1 MKLHFL
7 YFLIY
12 LILVSGPQGR
22 RINRRVSWVSSLRE
36 PTDKSRVTLAS
47 RLKRQKLRLPRQ
59 RSFSLESELELRT
72 VAKRAVGVA
81 GALASIREAR
91 RSISLKSSPLHF
103 PWSFRRESSSA
114 MREGGVF
121 AELRR
126 SSEIF
131 RNILLSIAGRD
142 ESTPTGMFF
151 FKYTFRLK
159 FMAKK
164 IKLIKLFRYFTL
176 CVGIFD
182 KEQSLWAK

>member
-1 MKLHFL
+1 M
-7 YFLIY
+7 
-12 LILVSGPQGR
+12 
-22 RINRRVSWVSSLRE
+22 
-36 PTDKSRVTLAS
+36 TLAS

-81 GALASIREAR
+81 GALQSIREAR

-142 ESTPTGMFF
+142 ESTPTG
-151 FKYTFRLK
+151 KIVIILK
-159 FMAKK
+159 
-164 IKLIKLFRYFTL
+164 L
-176 CVGIFD
+176 
-182 KEQSLWAK
+182 

>member
-1 MKLHFL
+1 
-7 YFLIY
+7 
-12 LILVSGPQGR
+12 
-22 RINRRVSWVSSLRE
+22 VSWVSSLRE
-36 PTDKSRVTLAS
+36 PVDKSRMTLAS

-142 ESTPTGMFF
+142 ESTPTGRSAKLLLFLSLPPLLFLRALFSFIIFIFSASQTHANGNVMF
-151 FKYTFRLK
+151 LE
-159 FMAKK
+159 
-164 IKLIKLFRYFTL
+164 LEL
-176 CVGIFD
+176 CEF
-182 KEQSLWAK
+182 

>member
-1 MKLHFL
+1 
-7 YFLIY
+7 
-12 LILVSGPQGR
+12 
-22 RINRRVSWVSSLRE
+22 VSSLRE
-36 PTDKSRVTLAS
+36 PADRSRMTLAGKL
-47 RLKRQKLRLPRQ
+47 RHHKLRLPRQ

-103 PWSFRRESSSA
+103 PWNFRRESSTA
-114 MREGGVF
+114 VREGGVF

-142 ESTPTGMFF
+142 ESTGDNCFLAKFSLFTNNCTGHEEGAEYGHSFHA
-151 FKYTFRLK
+151 YL
-159 FMAKK
+159 
-164 IKLIKLFRYFTL
+164 
-176 CVGIFD
+176 
-182 KEQSLWAK
+182 

>member
-1 MKLHFL
+1 M
-7 YFLIY
+7 
-12 LILVSGPQGR
+12 
-22 RINRRVSWVSSLRE
+22 
-36 PTDKSRVTLAS
+36 TLAS

-142 ESTPTGMFF
+142 ESTPTGKVTSFF
-151 FKYTFRLK
+151 PRPFTHFPIHCNAFTTSGFFYTQENSISITYHVNKNGGIKCENNPFKW
-159 FMAKK
+159 
-164 IKLIKLFRYFTL
+164 
-176 CVGIFD
+176 
-182 KEQSLWAK
+182 SW

>member
-1 MKLHFL
+1 M
-7 YFLIY
+7 
-12 LILVSGPQGR
+12 
-22 RINRRVSWVSSLRE
+22 NRRVSWVSSLRE
-36 PTDKSRVTLAS
+36 PADRSRMTLAG
-47 RLKRQKLRLPRQ
+47 RLRRHSKLRLPRQ

-103 PWSFRRESSSA
+103 PWNFRRESSSA
-114 MREGGVF
+114 MRESGVF

-142 ESTPTGMFF
+142 ESTPTGNTSHPCHSDIYF
-151 FKYTFRLK
+151 
-159 FMAKK
+159 
-164 IKLIKLFRYFTL
+164 LIYFVQL
-176 CVGIFD
+176 VWYVCFAINI
-182 KEQSLWAK
+182 A